1 MAIPAKTI
9 ASDRINY
16 PTMGVLSVAHS
27 LNDLYSNY
35 IPALLPFLVISL
47 GVNATK
53 AAILVS
59 AFSLTSSFAQPIF
72 GYFLDRQGIRWL
84 VHVGTLWMA
93 VWLSLSGYITQFPL
107 LVMICALAGLG
118 TAAFHPQAS
127 TMISVISKQ
136 KRAILLSLFIAF
148 GNIGFALSL
157 LVLPPFFE
165 HFGLKATLFTI
176 IPGIIVAVLLYF
188 FAPKQEY
195 LKGRATPFSEVL
207 SSIRSASKELFII
220 ISVIAI
226 RALVYTGILTMFPL
240 YFSNMSLIVSWN
252 NLMFIMLF
260 CGAIGGVIGGL
271 LSDRFGRKKLT
282 VFSLILT
289 TPLLYAFINTS
300 GLLSTVLLALAGA
313 SLLSSFSVT
322 VIQAQEAIPNNK
334 SLASGISMGFA
345 NGIGSLLVIPVGRIG
360 DLYGLPN
367 AFMLLFALPV
377 LAGLVALFMKGGK
390 SPNKA

>member
-1 MAIPAKTI
+1 MAVPTQPF
-9 ASDRINY
+9 ASDHINY
-16 PTMGVLSVAHS
+16 PTMGVLSAAHT
-27 LNDLYSNY
+27 LNDMYSNY

-59 AFSLTSSFAQPIF
+59 VFSLSSSLAQPVF
-72 GYFLDRQGIRWL
+72 GYFLDKQGIRWL
-84 VHVGTLWMA
+84 VHVGTLWMS
-93 VWLSLSGYITQFPL
+93 VWLSLSGYIKQFPL
-107 LVMICALAGLG
+107 LVVICALAGLG

-127 TMISVISKQ
+127 TMISIISRQ
-136 KRAILLSLFIAF
+136 KKAIFLSFFVAC

-165 HFGLKATLFTI
+165 HFGLRATIFTI

-195 LKGRATPFSEVL
+195 LKGTATPFSEVL
-207 SSIRSASKELFII
+207 SSISAASKELLII
-220 ISVIAI
+220 ILVIAI
-226 RALVYTGILTMFPL
+226 RSLVYTGLLTIFPL
-240 YFSNMSLIVSWN
+240 YFSNKVLLVSWN

-260 CGAIGGVIGGL
+260 CGAIGGVIGGF
-271 LSDRFGRKKLT
+271 LSNRFGRKKLI

-289 TPLLYAFINTS
+289 TPLLYGFTNTT
-300 GLLSTVLLALAGA
+300 GLISTILLALAGA

-322 VIQAQEAIPNNK
+322 IVQAQEVIPNNK

-345 NGIGSLLVIPVGRIG
+345 TGIGSLLVIPIGRIG
-360 DLYGLPN
+360 DLYGLPS
-367 AFMLLFALPV
+367 AISLLFALPV
-377 LAGLVALFMKGGK
+377 LAGLTALFMKSYPPGFK
-390 SPNKA
+390 S